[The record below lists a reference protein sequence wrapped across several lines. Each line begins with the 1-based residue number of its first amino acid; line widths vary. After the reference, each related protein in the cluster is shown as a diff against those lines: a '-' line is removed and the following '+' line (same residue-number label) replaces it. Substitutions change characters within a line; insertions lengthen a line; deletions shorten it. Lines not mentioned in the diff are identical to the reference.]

1 MQNKKLMII
10 MGLLVLVVGAAAFVG
25 GRMLNGG
32 VNPLGLLGMPMAG
45 AGPMSVSISLKPA
58 PELPTTDPEVL
69 GLFAERQDN
78 TLFVQTFSMDKGGGG
93 VVISSSADGE
103 GGDGE
108 AVAGSPIDTNSGPKV
123 EVVITNDTIIYRETT
138 EISGPPSGN
147 QTVQQTV
154 EESTL
159 DQLTTESFVTVWGRK
174 SADRVIADV
183 LFYSN
188 PVMFKRP

>member
-1 MQNKKLMII
+1 MQNKKLMLI
-10 MGLLVLVVGAAAFVG
+10 MALLVLVVGAAAFVG

-45 AGPMSVSISLKPA
+45 GGGPMSVSISLEPA
-58 PELPTTDPEVL
+58 PELPTTEPEVV

-103 GGDGE
+103 GE
-108 AVAGSPIDTNSGPKV
+108 ESVAGSPIDMNSGPKV

-138 EISGPPSGN
+138 EMSGPPSGN

-159 DQLTTESFVTVWGRK
+159 NELTTQSFVTVWGRK

>member
-45 AGPMSVSISLKPA
+45 GGPKSFSISLEPA
-58 PELPTTDPEVL
+58 PELPTTEPAVL

-103 GGDGE
+103 GGE
-108 AVAGSPIDTNSGPKV
+108 SMAGSPIDTNSGPRV

-159 DQLTTESFVTVWGRK
+159 DELTTESFVTVWGRK

>member
-1 MQNKKLMII
+1 MQNKKLMTI
-10 MGLLVLVVGAAAFVG
+10 MVLLVLVVGAAAFVG

-45 AGPMSVSISLKPA
+45 GGPMSVSISLEPA
-58 PELPTTDPEVL
+58 PELPTTEPEVL

-78 TLFVQTFSMDKGGGG
+78 TLFVQTFSMDKGGGA
-93 VVISSSADGE
+93 VVISSSADSEGE
-103 GGDGE
+103 E
-108 AVAGSPIDTNSGPKV
+108 SVSVAGSPIDTNSGPKV

-138 EISGPPSGN
+138 EMSGPPSGN
-147 QTVQQTV
+147 ETVQQTV

-159 DQLTTESFVTVWGRK
+159 DQLTTQSFVTVWGRK

-188 PVMFKRP
+188 PVMIQKP